1 MWGPILFFSADSR
14 NSLAIPMGFLGG
26 YRAVTHV
33 VSNGPAQLVHPGAG
47 LCDLLGC
54 TDHI

>member
-1 MWGPILFFSADSR
+1 
-14 NSLAIPMGFLGG
+14 MGFLGG